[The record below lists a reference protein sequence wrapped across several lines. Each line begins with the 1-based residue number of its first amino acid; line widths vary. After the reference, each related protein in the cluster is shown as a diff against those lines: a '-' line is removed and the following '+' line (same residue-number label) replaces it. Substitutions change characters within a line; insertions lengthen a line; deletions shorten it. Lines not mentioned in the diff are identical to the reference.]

1 MVFHAGTAQAEQTV
15 YTNGGR
21 VLGVT
26 AMGDT
31 IRYAQKHAYAG
42 VAPIQFEGRYFRSD
56 IAHRVLSD
64 ISTN

>member
-1 MVFHAGTAQAEQTV
+1 
-15 YTNGGR
+15 GR

-26 AMGDT
+26 AMADT

-64 ISTN
+64 ISIN